1 MLAAASGPEEAEED
15 DDEEEDEE
23 EDDEEEPS
31 AWRRL
36 PASAVASARCESRAD
51 APDAV
56 PGRTA
61 PEAPAA
67 VKYAPLLRLPPF

>member
-1 MLAAASGPEEAEED
+1 MLAAASGPEEEEEAD
-15 DDEEEDEE
+15 DNDDEEEE

-67 VKYAPLLRLPPF
+67 VK